1 MNRRN
6 FNPGQA
12 RRSGGF
18 TLLELLLAFMVFA
31 LSFATVLE
39 ILSGSMRNTVRARH
53 FTEAALTAQSIM
65 DQVGVVIPL
74 QPGERVNGDSGDYR
88 WDLEIY
94 EYQGGESEMS
104 PVELAEEA
112 PEVRA
117 ALDSLPAAG
126 AGPEEALE
134 RKELGRLVH
143 ATLDRL
149 PPRYGQAL
157 EWKYIDGLPVKEI
170 ARRLAVGPKAAESIL
185 TRARQALTSASSV
198 VRRGSPASSKA
209 TSALWPFAVTRA
221 V

>member
-74 QPGERVNGDSGDYR
+74 QPGGRANGESGDYR

-104 PVELAEEA
+104 PVELAELTGI
-112 PEVRA
+112 
-117 ALDSLPAAG
+117 ALLQVDLYAQW
-126 AGPEEALE
+126 
-134 RKELGRLVH
+134 R
-143 ATLDRL
+143 T
-149 PPRYGQAL
+149 
-157 EWKYIDGLPVKEI
+157 
-170 ARRLAVGPKAAESIL
+170 
-185 TRARQALTSASSV
+185 
-198 VRRGSPASSKA
+198 SPANQERRFTTVKA
-209 TSALWPFAVTRA
+209 MLANQLDVPET
-221 V
+221 